1 MQFFPQ
7 PVQRYVS
14 NAIGVST
21 LHSGEQMSCKHL
33 RGVTQ
38 REPINFYHG
47 LLCRV
52 ATSKWKQ
59 ISIAQSI
66 ICFALFF
73 VGHTRQGLK
82 CRVCKMNVHVDCQDN
97 AKSCQSKS
105 RLLRRQKSTSEIE
118 TRVNQEPPLDEE
130 SEYRFDELFFAYIRS
145 PRLLTQRNP
154 LGMRI
159 FFLLSAVGTQKILFF
174 LFYWHFIV
182 RVHVDGL
189 DIDSLCVVK
198 NAGYKPD
205 RLLRPL
211 SGPPCPESPS
221 GLFRSKRRSKRQQVT
236 LAGNVLHMRVFKRFF
251 KIIHFHYFSYAT

>member
-130 SEYRFDELFFAYIRS
+130 SEYRFLWTIFCIYTLATSPNSTESIRDENFFSFISSRDTENS
-145 PRLLTQRNP
+145 FLSLLLTFHCTCPRWWFRYWFA
-154 LGMRI
+154 LCCKKCRI
-159 FFLLSAVGTQKILFF
+159 
-174 LFYWHFIV
+174 
-182 RVHVDGL
+182 
-189 DIDSLCVVK
+189 
-198 NAGYKPD
+198 
-205 RLLRPL
+205 
-211 SGPPCPESPS
+211 
-221 GLFRSKRRSKRQQVT
+221 
-236 LAGNVLHMRVFKRFF
+236 
-251 KIIHFHYFSYAT
+251 